1 MTGTIYTET
10 VVWSP
15 PAQYANDA
23 PYQLALV
30 DVDGAARTTARII
43 GDHVIIGDRV
53 ELAET
58 RDGVP
63 FFRKSLSGKLN
74 EAS

>member
-1 MTGTIYTET
+1 MTGIIYTET

-15 PAQYANDA
+15 PPQYANDA

-30 DVDGAARTTARII
+30 DVDGAARITARIT
-43 GDHVIIGDRV
+43 GDRVIIGDRV

-63 FFRKSLSGKLN
+63 FFRKSQSGKLN

>member
-15 PAQYANDA
+15 PPQYAADA
-23 PYQLALV
+23 PYQLVLV

-43 GDHVIIGDRV
+43 GDRVMIGDRV
-53 ELAET
+53 ELAES

-63 FFRKSLSGKLN
+63 FFKKS
-74 EAS
+74 A

>member
-10 VVWSP
+10 VVWSA
-15 PAQYANDA
+15 PAQYASDA

-63 FFRKSLSGKLN
+63 FFRKQTARGTM
-74 EAS
+74 AT

>member
-15 PAQYANDA
+15 PPQYANDA
-23 PYQLALV
+23 PYQLVLV
-30 DVDGAARTTARII
+30 DVDGYTRTTARII
-43 GDHVIIGDRV
+43 GDRVMIGDRV

-63 FFRKSLSGKLN
+63 FFKKVTT
-74 EAS
+74 

>member
-10 VVWSP
+10 VVWSA

-30 DVDGAARTTARII
+30 DVDGAARTTARIL
-43 GDHVIIGDRV
+43 GDRVIIGDRV

-63 FFRKSLSGKLN
+63 FFRKQIARGTM
-74 EAS
+74 AT